1 MEKVNYLI
9 LGAGPSG
16 LTLAH
21 RLKEQGETSYL
32 LLEKEEEA
40 GGLCRSVCVDGSPLD
55 LGGGH
60 FLDVRRPNVTEFL
73 FQFMPRE
80 EWALFERDSRI
91 RIDGRMVGHPLEA
104 NIWQFDLSEQVSYLT
119 SIARAGCNLEKPIPE
134 QFVEWIVWKLGQRIA
149 DRYMLPYNQKMF
161 ADELDELGTYWL
173 EKLPNVSFEETL
185 LSCLTHK
192 PY

>member
-40 GGLCRSVCVDGSPLD
+40 GGLCRSVCVDGNPLD

-73 FQFMPRE
+73 FQFNR
-80 EWALFERDSRI
+80 
-91 RIDGRMVGHPLEA
+91 
-104 NIWQFDLSEQVSYLT
+104 LSES
-119 SIARAGCNLEKPIPE
+119 
-134 QFVEWIVWKLGQRIA
+134 
-149 DRYMLPYNQKMF
+149 
-161 ADELDELGTYWL
+161 
-173 EKLPNVSFEETL
+173 
-185 LSCLTHK
+185 
-192 PY
+192 

>member
-1 MEKVNYLI
+1 M
-9 LGAGPSG
+9 
-16 LTLAH
+16 
-21 RLKEQGETSYL
+21 
-32 LLEKEEEA
+32 EKEEEA

-73 FQFMPRE
+73 FRFMPRE

-119 SIARAGCNLEKPIPE
+119 SIAR
-134 QFVEWIVWKLGQRIA
+134 
-149 DRYMLPYNQKMF
+149 
-161 ADELDELGTYWL
+161 
-173 EKLPNVSFEETL
+173 
-185 LSCLTHK
+185 
-192 PY
+192 